1 MGETPSSAETLSPL
15 HCSLKDSGL
24 CTLLNNNTCSQNLPK
39 CDQEKECPDSSTP
52 SAISESFPY
61 NAMVT
66 GLSVILTLI
75 LLVIVGYISLLALTY
90 IQSTYFEPKIL
101 TFEVY
106 DPIDLPETQPKYFAI
121 D

>member
-1 MGETPSSAETLSPL
+1 MTPSSVETLSPY
-15 HCSLKDSGL
+15 HCTLKDSGL
-24 CTLLNNNTCSQNLPK
+24 CTLSNNNTCSQNLPK
-39 CDQEKECPDSSTP
+39 CDREDECPDSSTP
-52 SAISESFPY
+52 SAISESYSY

-75 LLVIVGYISLLALTY
+75 LLVIVGYISLLAWTY
-90 IQSTYFEPKIL
+90 IQNTYIEPKIL

-106 DPIDLPETQPKYFAI
+106 DPFDLPETLPKYIII